1 MRTCPECVRILR
13 SYKFGLAQRYR
24 LDRKLA
30 SAMASF
36 DLQNFEGLSRSLT
49 EMEAALMFLRGR
61 IERHES
67 KTRHNPIAGPLLL
80 AE

>member
-1 MRTCPECVRILR
+1 
-13 SYKFGLAQRYR
+13 
-24 LDRKLA
+24 
-30 SAMASF
+30 MASF

-49 EMEAALMFLRGR
+49 EMEAALMFLQGR